1 MTSIYNKKFRTKYI
15 NGGRVLAHKQPKY
28 MNSRDSIKSILQVGE
43 IVIPVKHAKHVTRL
57 LKENNIRLPN
67 MK

>member
-15 NGGRVLAHKQPKY
+15 HGGTVIAKNQPKY
-28 MNSRDSIKSILQVGE
+28 MNSHDSIKAILQVGE
-43 IVIPVKHAKHVTRL
+43 IVIPVKHSKKVSKL
-57 LKENNIRLPN
+57 LKDNNIILPN